1 MIFIIIIIIKNLSCL
16 LIIYIWFMDIFSKLV
31 LDQFLLYRPYDY
43 KIILEL
49 DKKKFIYSLLYKI
62 NTKKLE
68 TTKQY
73 LLENPDKGFI
83 NTS

>member
-1 MIFIIIIIIKNLSCL
+1 
-16 LIIYIWFMDIFSKLV
+16 MDIFSKLI

-49 DKKKFIYSLLYKI
+49 DEKEFIYSPLYKI
-62 NTKKLE
+62 SIKKLE

-73 LLENPDKGFI
+73 LLKNLNKSFI
-83 NTS
+83 KTNQVLFVIFILFVKKPNRNL